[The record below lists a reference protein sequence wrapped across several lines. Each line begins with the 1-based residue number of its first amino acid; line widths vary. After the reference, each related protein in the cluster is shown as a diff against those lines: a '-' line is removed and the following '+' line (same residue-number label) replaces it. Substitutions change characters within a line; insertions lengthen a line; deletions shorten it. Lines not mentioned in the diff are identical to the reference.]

1 MRFNVVRGFSSS
13 GISSGLGLGLGL
25 GLGNILF
32 RNFNTIIPLLSSKP
46 PLQYWGGGV
55 NKQRCKHT
63 LSMRTKKNID
73 FSSDLRCISPVYKPR
88 SDNQSRYVKFLCD
101 KNIPIVIGVGPA
113 GSGKTL
119 FACNQA
125 VIALKSGAV
134 DKIILTRPV
143 VPVEEDIGF
152 LPGSL
157 INKMDP
163 WTRPIFD
170 ILLEFYQQKD
180 IDGMLHSG
188 ALEISPLAYMRGRT
202 FKKAFV
208 IADEMQNSSPN
219 QMLMLTTRIGDG
231 SKMVITGDLKQS
243 DRGVDNGLADLMR
256 KIKYYETLQNKLGN
270 NNINNELGIRII
282 EMVGADIQ
290 RSPIVAKILDI
301 YSYVKPCGNPNVSH
315 HAPSLSVNVGD
326 SDLVRSSGSVGGV
339 SDVGCDENDKST
351 DWSIGVET
359 VIKPTDIVGSVGSV
373 KNDIFIDN
381 ISDSIPDE
389 IQYKKINCDAALTPL
404 YHTKSKHFPKDI
416 IL

>member
-1 MRFNVVRGFSSS
+1 MKFSLLYLAPLFLNFNMVRGFNIGVGS
-13 GISSGLGLGLGL
+13 GINHIRTFSNKTFLK
-25 GLGNILF
+25 
-32 RNFNTIIPLLSSKP
+32 TIKTKL
-46 PLQYWGGGV
+46 
-55 NKQRCKHT
+55 N
-63 LSMRTKKNID
+63 MRSKKNSD
-73 FSSDLRCISPVYKPR
+73 FSSDMRYMSPVYKPR
-88 SDNQSRYVKFLCD
+88 SENQSRYVKYLCD
-101 KNIPIVIGVGPA
+101 KNTPIVIGVGPA

-125 VIALKSGAV
+125 VLALKSGAV

-231 SKMVITGDLKQS
+231 SKLVITGDLKQS

-270 NNINNELGIRII
+270 NNNNNELGIRIV
-282 EMVGADIQ
+282 EMIGADIQ

-301 YSYVKPCGNPNVSH
+301 YNCRKPTVSP

-326 SDLVRSSGSVGGV
+326 SYLVRSSGAV
-339 SDVGCDENDKST
+339 SDVGGVGDVGSVSDVGGDDNYKSA
-351 DWSIGVET
+351 DWSIGVEN
-359 VIKPTDIVGSVGSV
+359 VIKPTDIVGSV

-381 ISDSIPDE
+381 ISDSKPDE
-389 IQYKKINCDAALTPL
+389 IEYKKINCDAALTPL
-404 YHTKSKHFPKDI
+404 NHTKSKHFPKDI
-416 IL
+416 RL

>member
-1 MRFNVVRGFSSS
+1 MKIMKFSLLCLTPFVMSFNMVRGFGSSGISS
-13 GISSGLGLGLGL
+13 GISSGLGLG
-25 GLGNILF
+25 NILF
-32 RNFNTIIPLLSSKP
+32 KNVKTIIPLLSSKP
-46 PLQYWGGGV
+46 LLQNWGCGV

-63 LSMRTKKNID
+63 LNMRTKKNVD
-73 FSSDLRCISPVYKPR
+73 FSTDMRCISPVYKPR
-88 SDNQSRYVKFLCD
+88 SDNQSLYVKSLCD
-101 KNIPIVIGVGPA
+101 KNIPIIIGVGPA

-125 VIALKSGAV
+125 VLALKSGAV
-134 DKIILTRPV
+134 DKIIITRPV
-143 VPVEEDIGF
+143 VTVEEDIGF

-231 SKMVITGDLKQS
+231 SKLVITGDLKQS

-256 KIKYYETLQNKLGN
+256 KIKYYDAVQKNTNDT
-270 NNINNELGIRII
+270 NIEELGIRII

-301 YSYVKPCGNPNVSH
+301 YSYVKPCGKPTVSPH
-315 HAPSLSVNVGD
+315 TPSLSVNVGN
-326 SDLVRSSGSVGGV
+326 SDFR
-339 SDVGCDENDKST
+339 ENI
-351 DWSIGVET
+351 DWSIGVEN
-359 VIKPTDIVGSVGSV
+359 VPTKNDFVEMVGSV
-373 KNDIFIDN
+373 KNDIVIDESSN
-381 ISDSIPDE
+381 VRV
-389 IQYKKINCDAALTPL
+389 YKKNDCDAALTPL
-404 YHTKSKHFPKDI
+404 THTKSKHFPKDI
-416 IL
+416 RL

>member
-1 MRFNVVRGFSSS
+1 MKFSLLYLTPLFLNFNMVRAFNIGLGAGIKHIRTFSS
-13 GISSGLGLGLGL
+13 
-25 GLGNILF
+25 NTFF
-32 RNFNTIIPLLSSKP
+32 RNFKTIK
-46 PLQYWGGGV
+46 
-55 NKQRCKHT
+55 NK
-63 LSMRTKKNID
+63 LNMRSKKNID
-73 FSSDLRCISPVYKPR
+73 FSSDMRCISPVYKPR
-88 SDNQSRYVKFLCD
+88 SENQALYVKYLSD

-125 VIALKSGAV
+125 VLALKSGAV

-243 DRGVDNGLADLMR
+243 DRGVDNGLADIMR

-270 NNINNELGIRII
+270 NNINNELGIRIV

-290 RSPIVAKILDI
+290 RSPIVAKLLDI
-301 YSYVKPCGNPNVSH
+301 YSYEKPCGKPSVSP

-326 SDLVRSSGSVGGV
+326 VGAVSGVVG
-339 SDVGCDENDKST
+339 DDNDKPA
-351 DWSIGVET
+351 DWSIGVEN
-359 VIKPTDIVGSVGSV
+359 VIKPTDIVGSV

-381 ISDSIPDE
+381 ITDSLPDE
-389 IQYKKINCDAALTPL
+389 IEYKKNDCDAALTPL
-404 YHTKSKHFPKDI
+404 NHTKSKHFPKDI
-416 IL
+416 PL

>member
-1 MRFNVVRGFSSS
+1 MRFNVVRGFSS
-13 GISSGLGLGLGL
+13 GIGL

-46 PLQYWGGGV
+46 LLQYWGGGV
-55 NKQRCKHT
+55 NKQRFKHT
-63 LSMRTKKNID
+63 LNMRSKKNID
-73 FSSDLRCISPVYKPR
+73 FSSDMRYMSPVYKPR
-88 SDNQSRYVKFLCD
+88 SENQALYVKYLSD

-125 VIALKSGAV
+125 VLALKSGAV

-243 DRGVDNGLADLMR
+243 DRGVDNGLADIMR

-270 NNINNELGIRII
+270 NNINNELGIRIV

-290 RSPIVAKILDI
+290 RSPIVAKLLDI
-301 YSYVKPCGNPNVSH
+301 YSYEKPCGKPSVSH

-326 SDLVRSSGSVGGV
+326 VGAV
-339 SDVGCDENDKST
+339 SDVGGDDNDKPA
-351 DWSIGVET
+351 DWSIGVEN
-359 VIKPTDIVGSVGSV
+359 VIKPTDIVGLVGSVGSV

-404 YHTKSKHFPKDI
+404 NHTKSKHFPKDI
-416 IL
+416 PL

>member
-1 MRFNVVRGFSSS
+1 MKLSLLYLAPLFFNLNMVRGFNIGVRS
-13 GISSGLGLGLGL
+13 GINHIHTFSTDTF
-25 GLGNILF
+25 F
-32 RNFNTIIPLLSSKP
+32 RNVKTI
-46 PLQYWGGGV
+46 
-55 NKQRCKHT
+55 KHKIN
-63 LSMRTKKNID
+63 MRTKKNSD
-73 FSSDLRCISPVYKPR
+73 YSSDMRYMSPVYKPR
-88 SDNQSRYVKFLCD
+88 SENQGRYVKYLCD
-101 KNIPIVIGVGPA
+101 KNTPIVIGVGPA

-125 VIALKSGAV
+125 VLALKSGAV

-231 SKMVITGDLKQS
+231 SKLVITGDLKQS

-256 KIKYYETLQNKLGN
+256 KIKYYDAIRTNTNDN
-270 NNINNELGIRII
+270 NNNELGIRII

-301 YSYVKPCGNPNVSH
+301 YSYEKPCGKPTVSH
-315 HAPSLSVNVGD
+315 HAPSLSVNVVD
-326 SDLVRSSGSVGGV
+326 SDLVRSSGGV

-351 DWSIGVET
+351 DWSIGVEN
-359 VIKPTDIVGSVGSV
+359 VIKPTDIIKSNISSVGSSGLS
-373 KNDIFIDN
+373 KPNINDIFIDN

-389 IQYKKINCDAALTPL
+389 IEYKKNDYDAALTPL
-404 YHTKSKHFPKDI
+404 NHTKSKHFPKDI
-416 IL
+416 PL

>member
-1 MRFNVVRGFSSS
+1 MKFSLLCLTPFLMRFNVVRGFSS
-13 GISSGLGLGLGL
+13 GI

-32 RNFNTIIPLLSSKP
+32 RNLNTIIPLLSSKP
-46 PLQYWGGGV
+46 LLQYWGGGV
-55 NKQRCKHT
+55 NKQRYKHT

-73 FSSDLRCISPVYKPR
+73 FSSDMRCISPVYKPR
-88 SDNQSRYVKFLCD
+88 SENQVRYVKFLCD
-101 KNIPIVIGVGPA
+101 KNTPIVIGVGPA

-125 VIALKSGAV
+125 VLALKSGAV

-301 YSYVKPCGNPNVSH
+301 YSYGKPCGKPNVSH

-326 SDLVRSSGSVGGV
+326 VGAV
-339 SDVGCDENDKST
+339 SDVGGDDNDKFA
-351 DWSIGVET
+351 DWSIGVEN

-404 YHTKSKHFPKDI
+404 NHTKSKHFPKDI
-416 IL
+416 PL

>member
-1 MRFNVVRGFSSS
+1 MRLSLLYLAPLFFNINMARGFSIRFDILRSFS
-13 GISSGLGLGLGL
+13 N
-25 GLGNILF
+25 NIAVPKNFKNTLLHM
-32 RNFNTIIPLLSSKP
+32 RN
-46 PLQYWGGGV
+46 
-55 NKQRCKHT
+55 
-63 LSMRTKKNID
+63 KKNYD
-73 FSSDLRCISPVYKPR
+73 FTSNMRYISPYYKPR
-88 SDNQSRYVKFLCD
+88 SENQGLYVKYLCD
-101 KNIPIVIGVGPA
+101 NNIPIVIGVGPA

-125 VIALKSGAV
+125 VLALKSGAV

-202 FKKAFV
+202 FKKAFI

-243 DRGVDNGLADLMR
+243 DRGVDNGLADIMR
-256 KIKYYETLQNKLGN
+256 KIKFYNDFDIYKKD
-270 NNINNELGIRII
+270 ELGIRIV
-282 EMVGADIQ
+282 EMDSQDIQ
-290 RSPIVAKILDI
+290 RSPIVAKLLDI
-301 YSYVKPCGNPNVSH
+301 YCGKPMVSH
-315 HAPSLSVNVGD
+315 HAPSFSRDVSGGD
-326 SDLVRSSGSVGGV
+326 SVDGGGDSVDGGGDSVDGGGDSVDGGGDSVDGGVADVRDWSVGV
-339 SDVGCDENDKST
+339 ENVVHPKEINSEN
-351 DWSIGVET
+351 SI
-359 VIKPTDIVGSVGSV
+359 V
-373 KNDIFIDN
+373 KNDVFIDN
-381 ISDSIPDE
+381 ISEHEPFEMEYKIPD
-389 IQYKKINCDAALTPL
+389 NDAALIPL
-404 YHTKSKHFPKDI
+404 KYTKSKHFPKDFT
-416 IL
+416 L

>member
-1 MRFNVVRGFSSS
+1 MKFSLLCLTPFVMRFNVVRGFSS
-13 GISSGLGLGLGL
+13 GIGL

-46 PLQYWGGGV
+46 LLQYWGGGV
-55 NKQRCKHT
+55 NKQRFKHT
-63 LSMRTKKNID
+63 LNMRSKKNID
-73 FSSDLRCISPVYKPR
+73 FSSDMRCISPVYKPR
-88 SDNQSRYVKFLCD
+88 SENQALYVKYLSD

-125 VIALKSGAV
+125 VLALKSGAV

-243 DRGVDNGLADLMR
+243 DRGVDNGLADIMR
-256 KIKYYETLQNKLGN
+256 KIKSYN
-270 NNINNELGIRII
+270 NVHFIDKPDGLGIRIV

-290 RSPIVAKILDI
+290 RSPIVAKLLDI
-301 YSYVKPCGNPNVSH
+301 YSYEKPCGKPSVSP

-326 SDLVRSSGSVGGV
+326 SDLVRSSGVGDAGV
-339 SDVGCDENDKST
+339 VGDDNDKPA
-351 DWSIGVET
+351 DWSIGVEN

-381 ISDSIPDE
+381 ITDSVPDE
-389 IQYKKINCDAALTPL
+389 IEYKKNDCDAALTPL
-404 YHTKSKHFPKDI
+404 NHTKSKHFPKDI
-416 IL
+416 PL

>member
-1 MRFNVVRGFSSS
+1 MKFSLLYFTPFFISVNMIRGF
-13 GISSGLGLGLGL
+13 
-25 GLGNILF
+25 NIGVGTYINNIRSF
-32 RNFNTIIPLLSSKP
+32 ATNIGFKNGKNTNIIKSDL
-46 PLQYWGGGV
+46 
-55 NKQRCKHT
+55 NKH
-63 LSMRTKKNID
+63 LNMRTKKNYD
-73 FSSDLRCISPVYKPR
+73 FTSNTRYMSPYYKPR
-88 SDNQSRYVKFLCD
+88 SENQGLYVKYLCD
-101 KNIPIVIGVGPA
+101 KNVPIVIGVGPA

-125 VIALKSGAV
+125 VLALKSGAV

-208 IADEMQNSSPN
+208 IADEMQNASPN

-231 SKMVITGDLKQS
+231 SKLVITGDLKQS
-243 DRGVDNGLADLMR
+243 DRGVDNGLADILR
-256 KIKYYETLQNKLGN
+256 KIKSYNDFNIYN
-270 NNINNELGIRII
+270 NNNDELGIRIV
-282 EMVGADIQ
+282 EMEGKDIQ
-290 RSPIVAKILDI
+290 RSPIVAKLLEI
-301 YSYVKPCGNPNVSH
+301 YCGKPFGKPTVSPN
-315 HAPSLSVNVGD
+315 APSLSSN
-326 SDLVRSSGSVGGV
+326 VGGV
-339 SDVGCDENDKST
+339 GSDNGLGNDGDDVVSSGVSEN
-351 DWSIGVET
+351 DWSIGVEN
-359 VIKPTDIVGSVGSV
+359 VVDPDEIVNMNSNENPPIV

-381 ISDSIPDE
+381 ISDYETPEIEYKTPD
-389 IQYKKINCDAALTPL
+389 NDAALTPL
-404 YHTKSKHFPKDI
+404 KYTKSKHFPKDTR
-416 IL
+416 L